1 MENVKFLLKKQ
12 GEFSMKIAKK
22 KIMKIA
28 KKKLDTRLFL
38 YSLSQYLHQQ
48 KFFGVLLLYW
58 MLNADIFIH
67 LCSTKIMLF
76 DGDFRIMR
84 ILYLMEA
91 DVRHLKTESQQHNFT
106 FSISPQVKTADF
118 KIPEHIF
125 SMMTL
130 TMLVTSTLQAMKQ

>member
-12 GEFSMKIAKK
+12 GEFS
-22 KIMKIA
+22 MKIA

-48 KFFGVLLLYW
+48 KFLGVLLLYW

-91 DVRHLKTESQQHNFT
+91 DVQHLKTESQQHNFP
-106 FSISPQVKTADF
+106 FPISPQVKTADF
-118 KIPEHIF
+118 KVPEHIF

>member
-12 GEFSMKIAKK
+12 GEFS
-22 KIMKIA
+22 MKIA

-48 KFFGVLLLYW
+48 KFLGVLLLYW

-67 LCSTKIMLF
+67 LCSTKITLF

-84 ILYLMEA
+84 ILYLTEA
-91 DVRHLKTESQQHNFT
+91 DIQHLQTESQQHNFP
-106 FSISPQVKTADF
+106 FPISPQVKTADC
-118 KIPEHIF
+118 KVPEHIF
-125 SMMTL
+125 SMITL
-130 TMLVTSTLQAMKQ
+130 TMLGSSTLQAMKQ